1 MTIMKKQTQF
11 PAELQNVIT
20 FLNNVGIDCCF
31 THEDGRV
38 NSINDEDKV
47 ISLLENEFGTENV
60 ERPAAREW
68 WDVKVFG
75 YYLQIKSSDVARKSA
90 DNFSSKSAILYA
102 LTYLPED
109 KITVQ
114 KWSEFE
120 EALLN
125 YTDIENERDYYILV
139 VDKKTGKAHLT
150 SLKSLSKLTSNG
162 NNLPFQI
169 RWADNLTPQSNTFA
183 EAKDLIIGAYK
194 KSVLAKINAHPLVT
208 QL

>member
-1 MTIMKKQTQF
+1 MSNTQF
-11 PAELQNVIT
+11 PAKLQSVIT
-20 FLNNVGIDCCF
+20 FLNDVGIDCCF

-38 NSINDEDKV
+38 NSINDEEKV
-47 ISLLENEFGTENV
+47 ISLLEEQFGTENV
-60 ERPAAREW
+60 KRPAVREW

-75 YYLQIKSSDVARKSA
+75 YYLQIKSSDVTRKSA

-109 KITVQ
+109 KIKVQ

-125 YTDIENERDYYILV
+125 YTYMENDRDYYILV

-169 RWADNLTPQSNTFA
+169 RWADNLVPQSNTFA
-183 EAKDLIIGAYK
+183 EARDLIIGAYK

>member
-1 MTIMKKQTQF
+1 MSNTQF
-11 PAELQNVIT
+11 PAKLQSVIT
-20 FLNNVGIDCCF
+20 FLNDVGIDCCF

-38 NSINDEDKV
+38 NSINDEEKV
-47 ISLLENEFGTENV
+47 ISLLEEQFGTENV
-60 ERPAAREW
+60 KRPAVREW

-75 YYLQIKSSDVARKSA
+75 YYLQIKSSDVTRKSA

-109 KITVQ
+109 KIKVQ

-125 YTDIENERDYYILV
+125 YTYMENDRDYYILV
-139 VDKKTGKAHLT
+139 VDKKTGKAHLS

-169 RWADNLTPQSNTFA
+169 RWADNLVPQSNTFA
-183 EAKDLIIGAYK
+183 EARDLIIGAYK

>member
-1 MTIMKKQTQF
+1 MTDTFF
-11 PAELQNVIT
+11 PAKLHGVIT
-20 FLNNVGIDCCF
+20 FLNEVGIDCCF
-31 THEDGRV
+31 NHEDGRV
-38 NSINDEDKV
+38 NSIEDEEKV
-47 ISLLENEFGTENV
+47 ISLLEEQFGTENV

-75 YYLQIKSSDVARKSA
+75 YYLQIKSSDVSKRAA

-102 LTYLPED
+102 LTYLPEN
-109 KITVQ
+109 KIKVQ

-125 YTDIENERDYYILV
+125 YADVENERDYYILV
-139 VDKKTGKAHLT
+139 VDKKAGEVHLT
-150 SLKSLSKLTSNG
+150 SLKSLTKITSNG

-169 RWADNLTPQSNTFA
+169 RWADNLVPRRNTFA
-183 EAKDLIIGAYK
+183 EAKSLIIGAYK
-194 KSVLAKINAHPLVT
+194 KSVFAKINAHPLVA